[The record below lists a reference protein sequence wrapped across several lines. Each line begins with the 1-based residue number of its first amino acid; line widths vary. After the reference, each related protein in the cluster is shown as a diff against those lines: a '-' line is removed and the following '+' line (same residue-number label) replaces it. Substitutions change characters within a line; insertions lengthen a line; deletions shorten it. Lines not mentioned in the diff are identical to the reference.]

1 MSICNYAPVRL
12 SPAAWCGALVL
23 RGMEQIDVQYEDL
36 ALIDLLVQFEQ
47 ANKRAMQLTR
57 RLADLQSEIRR
68 TQAQIA
74 QSRDGK
80 L

>member
-1 MSICNYAPVRL
+1 
-12 SPAAWCGALVL
+12 
-23 RGMEQIDVQYEDL
+23 MEQIDVQYEDL